1 MTILLRKVSHVRP
14 HTYETRGFYF
24 MCWCKTK
31 NNSCGFTKEKIRF
44 VNPMKGCNAHD
55 LTHHSERPI

>member
-1 MTILLRKVSHVRP
+1 MKHADSIPCVGVKQKTILADLQ
-14 HTYETRGFYF
+14 
-24 MCWCKTK
+24 K
-31 NNSCGFTKEKIRF
+31 NKNIRF